1 MQNETVRNPHFL
13 VPCRLVQSLE
23 PIRMCGA
30 NELAIIERGGNG
42 VGQGIKFDGMINHPL
57 GGCFLN
63 VFQRQQ
69 GIQPRPETDFEE
81 MDFLLRDR
89 LQSGA
94 DKDMFRFLARAVHR
108 VVMFVHLRQE
118 ERMAAIC
125 RQLQFAMDRIL
136 CFHARKGT
144 KIPVSCN
151 NDKPQNGNGKESGVL
166 ERYRT
171 GTKKNPGFWSVTER
185 E

>member
-1 MQNETVRNPHFL
+1 MQNETVRNPYFL

-42 VGQGIKFDGMINHPL
+42 VGQGIKLYRMINHPL

-69 GIQPRPETDFEE
+69 GVQPRPETDFEE
-81 MDFLLRDR
+81 MDFLLPDR
-89 LQSGA
+89 QQSGA

-144 KIPVSCN
+144 
-151 NDKPQNGNGKESGVL
+151 E
-166 ERYRT
+166 
-171 GTKKNPGFWSVTER
+171 NPCFL
-185 E
+185 

>member
-1 MQNETVRNPHFL
+1 M
-13 VPCRLVQSLE
+13 
-23 PIRMCGA
+23 
-30 NELAIIERGGNG
+30 
-42 VGQGIKFDGMINHPL
+42 GQGIKFDGMINHPL

-89 LQSGA
+89 LQSSA